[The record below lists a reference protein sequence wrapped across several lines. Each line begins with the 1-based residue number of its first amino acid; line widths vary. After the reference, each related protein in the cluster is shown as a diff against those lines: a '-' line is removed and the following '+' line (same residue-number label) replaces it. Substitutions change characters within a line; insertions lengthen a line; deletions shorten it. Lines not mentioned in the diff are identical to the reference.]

1 MFSYFRGFFST
12 ESTVQPTTAP
22 MRMAA
27 RYITGLPMVG
37 STEGAVEGHSE
48 SACYGRADDAG
59 GSIGA
64 EMSNTKKLTQK

>member
-1 MFSYFRGFFST
+1 
-12 ESTVQPTTAP
+12 
-22 MRMAA
+22 
-27 RYITGLPMVG
+27 VG